1 MTTLDLVALGL
12 AGLGTAVTG
21 ALFAI
26 AWLRRRP

>member
-12 AGLGTAVTG
+12 AGLGIVVTG

-26 AWLRRRP
+26 HRMRRRR